1 MARSDAAQA
10 LVVHS
15 AAVEAT
21 VLEGAGVKL
30 KGGRK
35 RKALVEPNP
44 AAWKRGKHDAAQIS
58 LDQDVIGDRQSASG
72 GGGA

>member
-1 MARSDAAQA
+1 M
-10 LVVHS
+10 
-15 AAVEAT
+15 
-21 VLEGAGVKL
+21 LEGAGVKL

-35 RKALVEPNP
+35 RKALVEHNP